1 MFMFFYEKIID
12 KKEEL
17 LGEFENL
24 TLEEIAQ
31 KIKKISYDE
40 TDLIAQI
47 ACLAARVS
55 VLNQRIQ
62 KIVKENTVNDNI
74 IEETSETNANIV
86 EKLLKPSKRNDNT
99 PIEWVR
105 VQIKET
111 TEVNGVRF
119 PSGIQIDVTDE
130 DAKKMIEGGKAIL
143 LEDLVNKDKA

>member
-1 MFMFFYEKIID
+1 MNFSEKILD

-17 LGEFENL
+17 LDEFESL
-24 TLEEIAQ
+24 TLEQLAI
-31 KIKKISYDE
+31 KIQQVSNRE
-40 TDLIAQI
+40 NTLIFKI

-62 KIVKENTVNDNI
+62 ALVNDNSANDNYVK
-74 IEETSETNANIV
+74 EAENDTGNIV
-86 EKLLKPSKRNDNT
+86 EKIIKRSRKPTNV
-99 PIEWVR
+99 PVEWVR

-130 DAKKMIEGGKAIL
+130 DAKKMIEGNKAIL
-143 LEDLVNKDKA
+143 LEDLEKDKVNEN

>member
-1 MFMFFYEKIID
+1 MEFSERVLD

-17 LGEFENL
+17 LDGFENL
-24 TLEEIAQ
+24 TLEEIAIR
-31 KIKKISYDE
+31 IKKISYDE
-40 TDLIAQI
+40 TDLIAKI

-55 VLNQRIQ
+55 VLNKRIQ
-62 KIVKENTVNDNI
+62 EIVKDNTSNDNVAVS
-74 IEETSETNANIV
+74 TYQSGNNIV
-86 EKLLKPSKRNDNT
+86 EKLLKPNKKPNNI
-99 PIEWVR
+99 PVEWVR

-143 LEDLVNKDKA
+143 LEDLINKEGI

>member
-1 MFMFFYEKIID
+1 MEFSDIIID

-17 LGEFENL
+17 LDEFENL
-24 TLEEIAQ
+24 TLEEIAI

-40 TDLIAQI
+40 TDLIAKI
-47 ACLAARVS
+47 ACLAARLS

-62 KIVKENTVNDNI
+62 AIVKDNTINDNI
-74 IEETSETNANIV
+74 IETKVQNSGNIV
-86 EKLLKPSKRNDNT
+86 EKLLKPNNKSNL

-143 LEDLVNKDKA
+143 LEDLVNKENV

>member
-1 MFMFFYEKIID
+1 MEFSEKIND

-17 LGEFENL
+17 LDEFEEL
-24 TLEEIAQ
+24 TLEEIAV
-31 KIKKISYDE
+31 KIKQASNRD
-40 TDLIAQI
+40 DSLIFKI

-62 KIVKENTVNDNI
+62 ALIDENSANDNI
-74 IEETSETNANIV
+74 PAKETNDNSNIV
-86 EKLLKPSKRNDNT
+86 EKIIKRSKKPTNI
-99 PIEWVR
+99 PVEWVR

-130 DAKKMIEGGKAIL
+130 DAKKMIEGSKAIL
-143 LEDLVNKDKA
+143 LEDLEKKSEV

>member
-1 MFMFFYEKIID
+1 MEFSEKILD

-17 LGEFENL
+17 LDEFENL
-24 TLEEIAQ
+24 TLEEIAIR
-31 KIKKISYDE
+31 IKKISYDE
-40 TDLIAQI
+40 TDLIAKI

-62 KIVKENTVNDNI
+62 EIVKDNTANDNVA
-74 IEETSETNANIV
+74 ESTYQSGNNIV
-86 EKLLKPSKRNDNT
+86 EKLLKPNKKPNNI
-99 PIEWVR
+99 PVEWVR

-143 LEDLVNKDKA
+143 LEDLVNKENI

>member
-1 MFMFFYEKIID
+1 MEFSEKILD

-17 LGEFENL
+17 LDEFENL
-24 TLEEIAQ
+24 TLEEIA
-31 KIKKISYDE
+31 KRIKKISFDE
-40 TDLIAQI
+40 TDLIAKI
-47 ACLAARVS
+47 ACLAARLS

-62 KIVKENTVNDNI
+62 EIVKDNTANDNVA
-74 IEETSETNANIV
+74 ESTYQSGNNIV
-86 EKLLKPSKRNDNT
+86 EKLLKPNKKPTNI

-143 LEDLVNKDKA
+143 LEDLAKKEDI